1 VLTANAAPGPKVVV
15 DQHIPGTIGGLRA
28 CIDTTCQT
36 VQGVSDIHIL
46 GSIDVSDLTPSV
58 TTGPA
63 PDCTA
68 TINKA
73 VTVKL
78 MNGSGSLRLSVSY
91 QPVDQNGQ
99 PVGPR
104 VELAKVFADVAA
116 ELAQS
121 HTVSVCATLKVPV
134 PDVKPVVKEVKEV
147 VEDTVDN
154 ASDVTE
160 DTLDKASDLT
170 EDTLDNAS
178 DVAEDAVDGVSEVA
192 EDSLGEVGEAV
203 NPTVHRTVKG
213 VKNALDKTQDTVG
226 DKVGDT
232 SEFAGDVTD
241 ATQDVVSDKV
251 GDVKH
256 FTFDTVHQ
264 TAGIVSDKVGDTKE
278 IVHDAAGDLKGTNAG
293 AKACADATVVLSLG
307 GASNS
312 TCVSASVK
320 P

>member
-160 DTLDKASDLT
+160 DTLD
-170 EDTLDNAS
+170 NAS

-293 AKACADATVVLSLG
+293 AKACADATVVVSLG